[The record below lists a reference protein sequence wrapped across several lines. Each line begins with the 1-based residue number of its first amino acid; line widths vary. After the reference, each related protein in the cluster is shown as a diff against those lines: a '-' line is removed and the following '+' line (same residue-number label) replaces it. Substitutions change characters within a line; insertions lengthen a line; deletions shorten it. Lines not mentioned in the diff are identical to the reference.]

1 MFDCALERG
10 LPGKEGETMNGQHT
24 AEAKKG
30 LENVETCAVKR
41 GADEDRLLVADAKS
55 GDAGAFGELYERHR
69 SKTYRVAFRILRN
82 DHDAEDAVQ
91 KSFERAFVNLSR
103 FREDSGFSTWVTRIA
118 INEALMMLRK
128 RRQNATLP
136 ENDNA
141 AAGAYFSVDLFDDR
155 PTLEQ
160 ALAQTELRNSVAHA
174 ISTLRQSLRVVVLL
188 REIHGLTSAETAR
201 HLGLTVAAVKA
212 RTFNAR
218 RHLRQHLE
226 RKFGGTRPGF

>member
-30 LENVETCAVKR
+30 LENVETCAVKG

-103 FREDSGFSTWVTRIA
+103 FREDSGFSTWVTRIGA
-118 INEALMMLRK
+118 AML
-128 RRQNATLP
+128 
-136 ENDNA
+136 A
-141 AAGAYFSVDLFDDR
+141 AVLAGGSPAGATCPVATVVISGGGKGDR
-155 PTLEQ
+155 PVESP
-160 ALAQTELRNSVAHA
+160 E
-174 ISTLRQSLRVVVLL
+174 
-188 REIHGLTSAETAR
+188 
-201 HLGLTVAAVKA
+201 VKA
-212 RTFNAR
+212 
-218 RHLRQHLE
+218 L
-226 RKFGGTRPGF
+226 GGWEKDPVRSAKGANNSTGRSECSGR